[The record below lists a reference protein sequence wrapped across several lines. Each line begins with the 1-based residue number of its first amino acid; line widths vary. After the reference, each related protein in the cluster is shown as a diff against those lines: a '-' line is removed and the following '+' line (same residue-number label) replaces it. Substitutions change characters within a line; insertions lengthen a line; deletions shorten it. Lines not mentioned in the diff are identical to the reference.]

1 MEMQNRDRTTPDVHK
16 PTKKDKSATGLDIQS
31 VLNIQQNPMVL
42 IDSEYRIIAANRA
55 YQEAYGVQSDE
66 VIGRCCHEIS
76 HHSPVPCHMRG
87 EDCPHQAVFTTGEA
101 HDVRHIHYDHQNHA
115 EHVRIRGHAIKDQE
129 GNTYLGEEI
138 IRLPHQEENI
148 TCGDMR
154 MVGRSPAFMKC
165 LHHIE
170 MAGRT
175 DASILLYGESGVG
188 KELAASALHQFSA
201 RASEAFITVDCTSLP
216 ETLFESEILGHERGA
231 FTGCL
236 GRKRGLYEMADRG
249 TLFLDEVGELPL
261 SMQAKLLRVLETG
274 TFRRLGGSETLH
286 ADVRII
292 AATNRNLLEMAGQR
306 QFRED
311 LYYRLAAIT
320 IDLPPLRD
328 RREDIA
334 GIAAVLLERI
344 GKSWGGQWTLSKDAE
359 RCLSAYDFP
368 GNVREL
374 RNILQ
379 KAAALADGPVIQASH
394 LNFTGAS
401 PAFEAHAASSPGAV
415 RDFGPAASVPRG
427 GAQPDDLEALL
438 RQYQGNRRRVAET
451 LGVSERTV
459 YRWLRRDA

>member
-1 MEMQNRDRTTPDVHK
+1 
-16 PTKKDKSATGLDIQS
+16 
-31 VLNIQQNPMVL
+31 
-42 IDSEYRIIAANRA
+42 
-55 YQEAYGVQSDE
+55 
-66 VIGRCCHEIS
+66 
-76 HHSPVPCHMRG
+76 MRG

>member
-1 MEMQNRDRTTPDVHK
+1 
-16 PTKKDKSATGLDIQS
+16 
-31 VLNIQQNPMVL
+31 MVL
-42 IDSEYRIIAANRA
+42 IDDHYRIIAANRA

-129 GNTYLGEEI
+129 GKTYLGEEI
-138 IRLPHQEENI
+138 IRLPHQEEGI

-328 RREDIA
+328 RRDDIA

-359 RCLSAYDFP
+359 RRLFTYDFP

-379 KAAALADGPVIQASH
+379 KAAALADGPVIQANH
-394 LNFTGAS
+394 LNFTGAR
-401 PAFEAHAASSPGAV
+401 PAFEVHAASSPGAV
-415 RDFGPAASVPRG
+415 RDFGTAASVPRG
-427 GAQPDDLEALL
+427 GAQPDELEALL
-438 RQYQGNRRRVAET
+438 RQYQGNRRRVAEI

-459 YRWLRRDA
+459 YRWLRRGA

>member
-1 MEMQNRDRTTPDVHK
+1 MNTHNFDRPKQRAQSTVEKIKAVPGLDVH
-16 PTKKDKSATGLDIQS
+16 S

-42 IDSEYRIIAANRA
+42 IDEQYRIIAANRA
-55 YQEAYGVQSDE
+55 YQEAYGVQPDE
-66 VIGRCCHEIS
+66 VVGRHCHEIS

-115 EHVRIRGHAIKDQE
+115 EHVRIRGHAIKDQN
-129 GNTYLGEEI
+129 GKTYLGEEI
-138 IRLPHQEENI
+138 IRLPHQDDEI
-148 TCGDMR
+148 TCGEMR
-154 MVGRSPAFMKC
+154 MVGRSPAFLKC

-175 DASILLYGESGVG
+175 DASILLFGESGVG
-188 KELAASALHQFSA
+188 KELAASALHQYSS
-201 RASEAFITVDCTSLP
+201 RAAGPFITVDCTSLP
-216 ETLFESEILGHERGA
+216 ETLFESEMLGHERGA

-236 GRKRGLYEMADRG
+236 GRKRGLYEMADSG

-274 TFRRLGGSETLH
+274 TFRRLGGAETLH

-292 AATNRNLLEMAGQR
+292 AASNRNLLEMAGQR
-306 QFRED
+306 LFRED

-328 RREDIA
+328 RRDDIA

-344 GKSWGGQWTLSKDAE
+344 GKSWGGQWVLSKDAE
-359 RCLSAYDFP
+359 RRLYAYDFP

-379 KAAALADGPVIQASH
+379 KAAALADGPIIQANH
-394 LNFTGAS
+394 LDF
-401 PAFEAHAASSPGAV
+401 AASRPLPS
-415 RDFGPAASVPRG
+415 AAAMMPIQTGVAPIAGRSGSR
-427 GAQPDDLEALL
+427 PDNLAELL
-438 RQYQGNRRRVAET
+438 HQYQGNRRRVADS

-459 YRWLRRDA
+459 YRWLQQG

>member
-1 MEMQNRDRTTPDVHK
+1 MDMQNRDRSSSADEKSSRK
-16 PTKKDKSATGLDIQS
+16 PKPAPGLDVQS

-42 IDSEYRIIAANRA
+42 IDEHYRIIAANRA
-55 YQEAYGVQSDE
+55 YQEAYGMQADE
-66 VIGRCCHEIS
+66 VLGRCCHEIS

-115 EHVRIRGHAIKDQE
+115 EHVRIRGHAIKDQD

-138 IRLPHQEENI
+138 IRLPHQDDEI
-148 TCGDMR
+148 TCGEMR
-154 MVGRSPAFMKC
+154 MVGRSPAFLKC

-170 MAGRT
+170 MSART

-201 RASEAFITVDCTSLP
+201 RAAGAFITVDCASLP

-236 GRKRGLYEMADRG
+236 GRKRGLYEMADGG

-274 TFRRLGGSETLH
+274 TFRRLGGAETLH

-320 IDLPPLRD
+320 IDLPPLRE
-328 RREDIA
+328 RREDIP

-344 GKSWGGQWTLSKDAE
+344 GKSWGGQWSLSKEAE
-359 RCLSAYDFP
+359 KRLFAYDFP

-394 LNFTGAS
+394 LD
-401 PAFEAHAASSPGAV
+401 FELSRPGVGPQLSAADSAGDTPMRPVTLRNGT
-415 RDFGPAASVPRG
+415 
-427 GAQPDDLEALL
+427 QPDDLEALL
-438 RQYQGNRRRVAET
+438 RQYQGNRRRVAEI

-459 YRWLRRDA
+459 YRWLRRGS

>member
-1 MEMQNRDRTTPDVHK
+1 
-16 PTKKDKSATGLDIQS
+16 
-31 VLNIQQNPMVL
+31 MVL
-42 IDSEYRIIAANRA
+42 IDDHYRIIAANRA

-138 IRLPHQEENI
+138 IRLPHQEEDI

-165 LHHIE
+165 LNHIE

-249 TLFLDEVGELPL
+249 TLFLYEVGELPL

-328 RREDIA
+328 RRDDIA

-359 RCLSAYDFP
+359 RRLFTYDFP

-379 KAAALADGPVIQASH
+379 KAAALADGPVIQANH
-394 LNFTGAS
+394 LNFTGAR
-401 PAFEAHAASSPGAV
+401 PAFAAHAASPGAV
-415 RDFGPAASVPRG
+415 RDFGPAPSVQRG

>member
-16 PTKKDKSATGLDIQS
+16 PTKKHQSATGLDVQS

-42 IDSEYRIIAANRA
+42 IDDHYRIIAANRA

-138 IRLPHQEENI
+138 IRLPHQEEDI

-165 LHHIE
+165 LNHIE

-274 TFRRLGGSETLH
+274 TFRRLGGAEILH

-328 RREDIA
+328 RRDDIA

-359 RCLSAYDFP
+359 RRLFTYDFP

-379 KAAALADGPVIQASH
+379 KAAALADGPVIQANH
-394 LNFTGAS
+394 LNFTGAR
-401 PAFEAHAASSPGAV
+401 PAFEAHAASPGAV
-415 RDFGPAASVPRG
+415 RDFGPAPSVPRG

-459 YRWLRRDA
+459 YRWLRRGA

>member
-1 MEMQNRDRTTPDVHK
+1 MDMQNRDRTTPDVHK
-16 PTKKDKSATGLDIQS
+16 PTQKHKSATGLDVQS

-42 IDSEYRIIAANRA
+42 IDDQYRIIAANRA
-55 YQEAYGVQSDE
+55 YQEAYGVQADE
-66 VIGRCCHEIS
+66 IIGRCCHEIS

-101 HDVRHIHYDHQNHA
+101 HDVRHIHYDHKNHA

-138 IRLPHQEENI
+138 IRLPHQDEAI

-175 DASILLYGESGVG
+175 DATILLYGESGVG

-201 RASEAFITVDCTSLP
+201 RASEAFITVDCASLP

-274 TFRRLGGSETLH
+274 SFRRLGGSETLH

-328 RREDIA
+328 RRDDIA

-344 GKSWGGQWTLSKDAE
+344 GKSWGGQWTLSKEAE
-359 RCLSAYDFP
+359 RRLFTYDFP

-401 PAFEAHAASSPGAV
+401 PVFAAHAVSSPGAV
-415 RDFGPAASVPRG
+415 RDFGTVASVPRG

>member
-1 MEMQNRDRTTPDVHK
+1 MQNRDRTTPDVHK
-16 PTKKDKSATGLDIQS
+16 PTQKHKSATGLDVQS

-42 IDSEYRIIAANRA
+42 IDDQYRIIAANQA

-115 EHVRIRGHAIKDQE
+115 EHVRIRGHAIKDQD

-138 IRLPHQEENI
+138 IRLPHQEEDI

-201 RASEAFITVDCTSLP
+201 RASEAFITVDCASLP

-328 RREDIA
+328 RRDDIA

-359 RCLSAYDFP
+359 RCLFAYDFP

-379 KAAALADGPVIQASH
+379 KAAALADGPVIQANH
-394 LNFTGAS
+394 LNFTGVI
-401 PAFEAHAASSPGAV
+401 PAFEAHAAASPGAV
-415 RDFGPAASVPRG
+415 RDFGTTASVTRG

>member
-31 VLNIQQNPMVL
+31 ALNIQQNPMVL

-274 TFRRLGGSETLH
+274 TFRRLGG
-286 ADVRII
+286 
-292 AATNRNLLEMAGQR
+292 
-306 QFRED
+306 
-311 LYYRLAAIT
+311 
-320 IDLPPLRD
+320 LRD
-328 RREDIA
+328 
-334 GIAAVLLERI
+334 
-344 GKSWGGQWTLSKDAE
+344 
-359 RCLSAYDFP
+359 
-368 GNVREL
+368 
-374 RNILQ
+374 
-379 KAAALADGPVIQASH
+379 LAC
-394 LNFTGAS
+394 
-401 PAFEAHAASSPGAV
+401 
-415 RDFGPAASVPRG
+415 
-427 GAQPDDLEALL
+427 
-438 RQYQGNRRRVAET
+438 
-451 LGVSERTV
+451 
-459 YRWLRRDA
+459 